1 MTQTLPEFLPMVLS
15 YNVSARIWQCRSVQL
30 YILVALAFDHE
41 IHSVTIMM
49 KAMMQNIYIFKHF
62 MSDMAYLT
70 DAKA

>member
-1 MTQTLPEFLPMVLS
+1 
-15 YNVSARIWQCRSVQL
+15 
-30 YILVALAFDHE
+30 VALVFDHE

>member
-1 MTQTLPEFLPMVLS
+1 MPISPKTIHS
-15 YNVSARIWQCRSVQL
+15 RG
-30 YILVALAFDHE
+30 LVFDHE